1 MTTAGHATRQRISV
15 LESGL
20 VNRRLK
26 LNRIGA
32 WLRGVPFRA
41 HATVPCVPRRRQA
54 AVELE

>member
-1 MTTAGHATRQRISV
+1 MTTAGQRISV